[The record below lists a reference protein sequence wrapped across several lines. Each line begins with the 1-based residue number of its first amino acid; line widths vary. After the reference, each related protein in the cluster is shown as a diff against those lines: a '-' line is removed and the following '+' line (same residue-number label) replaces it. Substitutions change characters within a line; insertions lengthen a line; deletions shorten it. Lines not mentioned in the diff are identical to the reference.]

1 MGSTGYE
8 LLAAI
13 QATAAAAD
21 GAEFF
26 SRDKVEPELISS
38 LLKASARSS
47 WSGIH
52 AGDASAL
59 VTACVLVM
67 GMPRVPSAASL
78 AGHVLSAALA
88 SQEQHV
94 WHAAYGVL
102 STLASQLQRASA
114 QISDAVRA
122 ACVLPNT
129 APSATIEQVSS
140 AAEGADE
147 ASMLDVAQQLDSLAS
162 TVQLCAAVFDLC
174 PDLAWVLCGA
184 ADAPGALAA
193 PPSADVWH
201 ARGLLATVCS
211 VHDHVIPAALML
223 LAPELAVGEPAAH
236 SAPPMWH
243 TVQAGLGACV
253 EVVHRV
259 LRELL
264 LIPAGVHACVPMSR
278 QVCVPSAVPLLALA
292 TGTAAQLLT
301 ERAITAEAGHSM
313 QTSLA
318 ALGRLPGPDTAS
330 LLTCVQRQV
339 LPQAG
344 DAAPWAAASTACWL
358 AALDHTLRP
367 TEPIAAA
374 AWPAGA
380 VPSPSGA
387 RALGGALQVVGQAG
401 TCVRHWLAAF
411 QVDQGLASPCR
422 SLPCVQ
428 AHEQAAGSVLSSVD
442 WQAGSVQASALR
454 AVGMTRSVPREPAAL
469 LSPHVFESL
478 LSALAAVPSEDMPAQ
493 QHAVTA
499 WQAADVLAMVQQASA
514 AAQLPA
520 RKASKPPGG
529 SPAAAA
535 GAGPSDSATEQVR
548 AVLPHV
554 SAEDAASALEAVGD
568 NVEAAIAGLLDGSLP
583 PPDLPEL
590 LPPTLS
596 LTARPS
602 SVRSRGSRH
611 SAGVHAVLASMGDA
625 RDDAALVQRT
635 KALAQLAA
643 LADMYDDEPDDSY
656 DATRS
661 GARVTADSTAE
672 EQQDAVGAAAS
683 GGATQPRGAGRAGA
697 RRGGAAA
704 KPAPPKGRKG
714 ATSLKAAG
722 LSKQQ
727 ADKARAHKAA
737 GANHRRKA
745 AAKKKMAKAGAL

>member
-1 MGSTGYE
+1 MVSTGYD
-8 LLAAI
+8 LLASI
-13 QATAAAAD
+13 QAISAAAD

-26 SRDKVEPELISS
+26 SRDKVEPELIAS
-38 LLKASARSS
+38 LLKAGARTS
-47 WSGIH
+47 WGDIP
-52 AGDASAL
+52 APDASAL

-78 AGHVLSAALA
+78 AGYLLSAALA
-88 SQEQHV
+88 SQEQRI
-94 WHAAYGVL
+94 WHAAHGVL
-102 STLASQLQRASA
+102 STLVMQLQRASV
-114 QISDAVRA
+114 QISDTVRA

-129 APSATIEQVSS
+129 APSATIEQVCS
-140 AAEGADE
+140 AAEDADE
-147 ASMLDVAQQLDSLAS
+147 ASMLDVAQQLDVLCSA
-162 TVQLCAAVFDLC
+162 VQLCAAVLDLC

-184 ADAPGALAA
+184 AEEPAAVAA
-193 PPSADVWH
+193 PPSAAVWH
-201 ARGLLATVCS
+201 TRGLLATVCS
-211 VHDHVIPAALML
+211 VHDHVVPAALML
-223 LAPELAVGEPAAH
+223 LAPELAMGEPVAH

-264 LIPAGVHACVPMSR
+264 LIPAGVHACVPVSR
-278 QVCVPSAVPLLALA
+278 QVCVPAAVPLLALG
-292 TGTAAQLLT
+292 TGTAAQLLSK
-301 ERAITAEAGHSM
+301 RAITAEAGHSM

-318 ALGRLPGPDTAS
+318 ALAKLPGSDTAS
-330 LLTCVQRQV
+330 MLTCVQHQV
-339 LPQAG
+339 LLAQASH
-344 DAAPWAAASTACWL
+344 ATPWASASTACWM
-358 AALDHTLRP
+358 AALDDAHRP
-367 TEPIAAA
+367 SEPISAA

-380 VPSPSGA
+380 VPCVGGA
-387 RALGGALQVVGQAG
+387 RALGKALQLVGQAG

-411 QVDQGLASPCR
+411 QVDQGLTLPSSA
-422 SLPCVQ
+422 LPCVHM
-428 AHEQAAGSVLSSVD
+428 HEQAASAVLASVD
-442 WQAGSVQASALR
+442 WQTGTVQASALR
-454 AVGMTRSVPREPAAL
+454 DAGMTRNVPRDAPAAL
-469 LSPHVFESL
+469 LSPHVFHSL
-478 LSALAAVPSEDMPAQ
+478 LEALAAVPASELPVHQDAL
-493 QHAVTA
+493 TA

-514 AAQLPA
+514 AAQLPVPKTST
-520 RKASKPPGG
+520 RPLDS
-529 SPAAAA
+529 SPA
-535 GAGPSDSATEQVR
+535 AGPSDSATEQVR

-554 SAEDAASALEAVGD
+554 SPEDAASALEAVGD

-602 SVRSRGSRH
+602 SVRSKGSRH

-672 EQQDAVGAAAS
+672 EQQDAVGAAVS
-683 GGATQPRGAGRAGA
+683 GGATQPRGVGRAGA
-697 RRGGAAA
+697 RRGGPP
-704 KPAPPKGRKG
+704 KSAPPKGAKG